1 MQSRPKVFTNVQVIA
16 VVKSYLVD
24 SNYSDFMDIKQQYFS
39 FLVSTSETLFN
50 NDDYKLITIL
60 VIT

>member
-1 MQSRPKVFTNVQVIA
+1 MQSKPKVFTNVQVIA

-24 SNYSDFMDIKQQYFS
+24 SNYSDFIDIKQQYFS

>member
-24 SNYSDFMDIKQQYFS
+24 SNYSDFIDIKQQYFS